1 MHSCDEQGRVD
12 GDRRRFIALGVG
24 ALVVAAVPAGRRRRP
39 ELVRRSVPV
48 MGTLAEIAVVHSDLV
63 YAHRAIDAAVGEL
76 RDVERTMTRFQS
88 FSDVG
93 RANAAPRG
101 SAVEVSRATAR
112 VLEEG
117 LRWATWSDGRFD
129 PCYGKA
135 AELWD
140 VTNRQA
146 PPPIESVRRLA
157 GRQLF
162 RSRELDVAGDRA
174 AIRIHDPDAAVDLGG
189 VAKGYG
195 VDRAV
200 AALQGFGIRDGLVNV
215 GGDLYGLGV
224 SPDGMPWRVGIRS
237 ASNPAAL
244 DGVMNL
250 TDAAVA
256 TSGDYLRFFA
266 HGGRRYHHLLD
277 PTTGEPRTGPVR
289 SLTVTASTC
298 MRADAAAT
306 TLFGLERTRAERL
319 LREQAADTQ
328 IVNVA

>member
-1 MHSCDEQGRVD
+1 MSSFEEHGRVD

-24 ALVVAAVPAGRRRRP
+24 ALVVATVPTVRRRRP
-39 ELVRRSVPV
+39 EIVRRSVPV
-48 MGTLAEIAVVHSDLV
+48 MGTLAEIVVVHSDPV

-76 RDVERTMTRFQS
+76 RDVERTMTRFKS
-88 FSDVG
+88 LSDVG

-101 SAVEVSRATAR
+101 SAIEVGRATAR

-129 PCYGKA
+129 PCFGKA

-140 VTNRQA
+140 VTNRQE

-157 GRQLF
+157 GRKLF
-162 RSRELDVAGDRA
+162 RSIELDVVGDHA
-174 AIRIHDPDAAVDLGG
+174 AIRIHDRDAAVDLGG

-200 AALQGFGIRDGLVNV
+200 GALQGFGIRDALVNV
-215 GGDLYGLGV
+215 GGDLFGLGM
-224 SPDGMPWRVGIRS
+224 SPEGIPWRIGIRS

-244 DGVMNL
+244 DDVIDL
-250 TDAAVA
+250 TDGAVA

-266 HGGRRYHHLLD
+266 YGGRRYHHLLD

-319 LREQAADTQ
+319 LREHAAATR